1 MAASLRS
8 PSLASPPGATGGW
21 GGSYPDG
28 VLSSPWSRTPA
39 FALCGWTLLT
49 WTTRVPLA
57 WSDDALDTGE
67 KLLATLPV
75 LAFVVLAAAA
85 LVALLRRSPRART
98 AVVALAGWSLAYWAV
113 RLPLILFNDHPAGFL
128 VVHAALA
135 LVAGV
140 LSVLALCF
148 LAAERTPVSA
158 G

>member
-1 MAASLRS
+1 MR
-8 PSLASPPGATGGW
+8 PATG
-21 GGSYPDG
+21 PTRTLRP
-28 VLSSPWSRTPA
+28 VLPSPRARTA
-39 FALCGWTLLT
+39 ALALCGWTLLT

-75 LAFVVLAAAA
+75 LAFVVLAGVAA
-85 LVALLRRSPRART
+85 VALLRRSPRAGA

-113 RLPLILFNDHPAGFL
+113 RLPLILLDDHPAGFL
-128 VVHAALA
+128 VVHAVLA

-140 LSVLALCF
+140 LSVLALRS
-148 LAAERTPVSA
+148 LSDRRAPVPA